1 MKLHSNWSHL
11 VFVIA
16 TFLFIVPFNVHAQSL
31 TQSEQAEKVKAYFED
46 TPAMINIAECESG
59 LRQYTDS
66 GGVLR
71 GGSGGKMIGVFQ
83 LHEDYHRAPALS
95 LGLDIDTID
104 GNMAY
109 AKYLFQKEGTAPW
122 SSCLRLESPAKQYA
136 SATSALS
143 SEEIASLL
151 TRIDDL
157 KRQVALL
164 RIELLTKQVE
174 ALREILRRK

>member
-46 TPAMINIAECESG
+46 TPAMIDIAKCESG

-83 LHEDYHRAPALS
+83 LHEDYHRAAAQA
-95 LGLDIDTID
+95 LGLDIDTIE

-109 AKYLFQKEGTAPW
+109 AKYLFQKEGVTPW
-122 SSCLRLESPAKQYA
+122 SSCLPANASSGQY
-136 SATSALS
+136 TPVTKTLS
-143 SEEIASLL
+143 SEEIASLVA
-151 TRIDDL
+151 RIEDL